1 MASKNKLIINCQATH
16 VTASKFSVQSGGLVL
31 EDFKMQELSYDYSI
45 QEDWLEALRSTLK
58 VMNVSGKA
66 TVIAPSMLL
75 LSKTI
80 KIPHVEASR
89 QAEVIAFEAE
99 KNIPYPINEVT
110 WDYQVISDD
119 GVESEIF
126 LTSMKSTAADEFC
139 AVLSSVGIVPESIEA
154 SSILDYNAWKYCG
167 LESDTIIL
175 NVGARFSNMLVVRD
189 DGLFT
194 RSIPVGG
201 NALTQAIGDSM
212 GQTFDVAEDLKRKF
226 FRDHEDVEM
235 SSTAASAAE
244 HFNAN
249 ARTIMQRISLEL
261 KRSILNYRR
270 TGRVA
275 TPKKIYLTGRGS
287 TLTGFAEYL
296 AEDQKMDVEFLNPLA
311 NISVS
316 AGVNQ
321 AMLSVCTPLMGEV
334 VGEAARMVLPESMG
348 VNLLPKHIVA
358 ETAFAAKRPL
368 MLLSAAILALAALPP
383 FLLISESILT
393 NKAHIKQFSNNIP
406 ELQER
411 IDALQEN
418 EEKAKNISAQIA
430 GLEGLAKSKSNWI
443 NLFIDLEKCLMEQ
456 KDVWL
461 DNLRVVRSSDG
472 KTQKYNLELTGRLLL
487 REVNPDDPTAYDTN
501 KAIERINKLLDS
513 FKTSTFIKDYLNV
526 KTDPSNPRI
535 LKFDFT
541 LVVNP
546 DKPI

>member
-1 MASKNKLIINCQATH
+1 MASKNKLIVNCQATH
-16 VTASKFSVQSGGLVL
+16 VTVAKFGVSGGGLVL
-31 EDFKMQELSYDYSI
+31 EDFKMQELSYDYSV
-45 QEDWLEALRSTLK
+45 QEEWLDALRSTLK
-58 VMNVSGKA
+58 VMGVSGKA
-66 TVIAPSMLL
+66 SVIAPSMLL

-80 KIPHVEASR
+80 KIPHVDASR
-89 QAEVIAFEAE
+89 RDEVIAFEAE
-99 KNIPYPINEVT
+99 KNIPYPIDEVS
-110 WDYQVISDD
+110 WDYQIISDD

-139 AVLSSVGIVPESIEA
+139 AVLSSVGIIPESIEA

-167 LESDTIIL
+167 LDADSVVL
-175 NVGARFSNMLVVRD
+175 NIGARFTNMLVARE
-189 DGLFT
+189 DGLFA

-212 GQTFDVAEDLKRKF
+212 GQTFDVAEDLKRRF
-226 FRDHEDVEM
+226 FRDHEEVEM
-235 SSTAASAAE
+235 SSTASNAAE
-244 HFNAN
+244 HFNAS
-249 ARTIMQRISLEL
+249 ARSVMQRISLEV

-270 TGRVA
+270 SGRVT
-275 TPKKIYLTGRGS
+275 TPKKIYLTGRCSLLPG
-287 TLTGFAEYL
+287 LAEYL
-296 AEDQKMDVEFLNPLA
+296 AEDQKMDVEFLNPLE

-316 AGVNQ
+316 GAVNQ
-321 AMLSVCTPLMGEV
+321 AQLSACAVLMGEV

-358 ETAFAAKRPL
+358 ESAFASKRPL
-368 MLLSAAILALAALPP
+368 MLLSAAILAMAAVPP
-383 FLLISESILT
+383 FLLATKDIASTE
-393 NKAHIKQFSNNIP
+393 NYIKDFSQKTP
-406 ELQER
+406 VLEKR
-411 IDALQEN
+411 IETLEQN
-418 EEKAKNISAQIA
+418 EAKAKTISAKIQ

-443 NLFIDLEKCLMEQ
+443 NLFIDVEQRLMEQ

-461 DNLRVVRSSDG
+461 DNLKVVRSADG
-472 KTQKYNLELTGRLLL
+472 KKPMYNLELTGRLLL

-526 KTDPSNPRI
+526 RTDPSNPRI